1 MKHLLISREYPPAP
15 SGGIGTYAQHIVR
28 ILAGAG
34 ETVHVI
40 GQRWV
45 GAEASRDVS
54 DGGRVVVHR
63 LPFEDPGA
71 ILGSTAHPELGDL
84 ELGLFR
90 SSLPAQAFAWQAA
103 LLAERLVE
111 EDGVDVI
118 EAQEYEA
125 PLYFF
130 QLRRALGLGPRR
142 RPPCFLHLHSPTEFV
157 ARHND
162 WDPALPL
169 AATSIRLEE
178 YSIQAA
184 DALLCPSAFLA
195 RRVEARYHR
204 DPGSIEVIPLPY
216 GASPRIQRS
225 AETWRH
231 GSVLYVGRLER
242 RKGVLEWIEAAVRIA
257 RERPDV
263 RFEFVGAN
271 VLGTME
277 LSGHEHVRQRIP
289 HDLRRRFVFHDH
301 CDRDALLEHLRRA
314 RVAVVPSRWEN
325 FPYTC
330 VEAMASGLPVLG
342 SPEGGM
348 KEMVEIGRTGWIA
361 ASAQPA
367 DLYRAGLD
375 ALDCGPNALARMGAE
390 AADAIRQLCDES
402 GVLARQL
409 EFRRRVRDEG
419 ARASS
424 RLARRPRRSDL
435 QCAAP
440 DAAPNPEARGVV
452 CAVISW
458 GDEARL
464 EETCRSLAIQT
475 RAPSAV
481 VILRATVPGAIPTDR
496 PAGASRNRDSW
507 HDRSGCFRN
516 PAEAKNY
523 CVEEI
528 LAPANGGSDA
538 SAPLGLAFIDAGVRL
553 APTFV
558 AVSEDVLRSYPEVG
572 LVSGWFW
579 RGTERKDLMAPPPPA
594 FPHQW
599 LRNEVATF
607 AVVRGEALSGAGGFR
622 PGLDAGWEHWD
633 LANAVMAAGWEAV
646 TVPGV
651 FGVLTREVSF
661 PRPDCHTPSAMHR
674 CLLERF
680 SDLVLHDAVPLAL
693 HVPPLD
699 SAGACRPSIAAAQP
713 GPLSLRTALRSAA
726 RDPARS
732 GWYVLSRLARRV
744 RQAVLR
750 GAVRPA
756 APTSR

>member
-1 MKHLLISREYPPAP
+1 M
-15 SGGIGTYAQHIVR
+15 VR
-28 ILAGAG
+28 LLAGAG

-40 GQRWV
+40 GQRWG
-45 GAEASRDVS
+45 GAESSRDVS
-54 DGGRVVVHR
+54 EGGRVVVHR

-71 ILGSTAHPELGDL
+71 LLGPGAHPELREL
-84 ELGLFR
+84 ALGLFR

-130 QLRRALGLGPRR
+130 QVRRALGFGPRR

-169 AATSIRLEE
+169 ATTSIRLEE
-178 YSIQAA
+178 YSIRAA
-184 DALLCPSAFLA
+184 DSLLCPSAFLA
-195 RRVEARYHR
+195 RRVEALYHR

-216 GASPRIQRS
+216 GASPRLQRS

-289 HDLRRRFVFHDH
+289 DDLRRRFVFHDH
-301 CDRDALLEHLRRA
+301 CDRGALREHLRRA
-314 RVAVVPSRWEN
+314 RLTVVPSRWEN

-348 KEMVEIGRTGWIA
+348 KEMIETGRTGWIA
-361 ASAQPA
+361 ASSHPT

-375 ALDCGPNALARMGAE
+375 ALDCGPNALARMGDD
-390 AADAIRQLCDES
+390 AAHAIRQLCDES
-402 GVLARQL
+402 RVLDRQL
-409 EFRRRVRDEG
+409 DFRRRVRDEG

-424 RLARRPRRSDL
+424 RLASRPRRSDRRRIV
-435 QCAAP
+435 
-440 DAAPNPEARGVV
+440 PEAPHSPGAQGVA

-464 EETCRSLAIQT
+464 EETCRSLAGQT
-475 RAPSAV
+475 RAPSV
-481 VILRATVPGAIPTDR
+481 VLILRATVPGAIPADR
-496 PAGASRNRDSW
+496 PAGASRSRDSW
-507 HDRSGCFRN
+507 HDRSGCFRD

-528 LAPANGGSDA
+528 LATSKSESDA
-538 SAPLGLAFIDAGVRL
+538 FPPLGFAFIDAGVRL

-558 AVSEDVLRSYPEVG
+558 AVGEEVLRLYPNVG

-579 RGTERKDLMAPPPPA
+579 LGTEGKDLIAPPPPA

-599 LRNEVATF
+599 LRNDVATF
-607 AVVRGEALSGAGGFR
+607 AVVRGQAFRGAGGFR

-646 TVPGV
+646 TVPEV
-651 FGVLTREVSF
+651 FGVLPRELNF
-661 PRPDCHTPSAMHR
+661 PGPDCHTPGAMHR
-674 CLLERF
+674 RLLERF
-680 SDLVLHDAVPLAL
+680 ADLVLDDAVPLAL
-693 HVPPLD
+693 HVPPRD
-699 SAGACRPSIAAAQP
+699 SAGACRPTIAAGQP
-713 GPLSLRTALRSAA
+713 GPLSLRAALRGAM
-726 RDPARS
+726 RDPVRS
-732 GWYVLSRLARRV
+732 GWFLLSRLARRG
-744 RQAVLR
+744 RQAVSR
-750 GAVRPA
+750 GNARPA
-756 APTSR
+756 ADERVTRWDP